1 MDLELIKELNQIGI
15 NAQSLSKNEEKYLSQ
30 IYLAFKEFMELNNQ
44 LNEQI
49 KNNKFNKSII
59 INKIDCSRQ
68 TLYNNPTLMAYLNYC
83 INRANNILN
92 KISNDCVSKEK
103 YNQLKYE
110 NEQILLN
117 IVEDN
122 LKDDEIERLSRE
134 VKEKDARISNLVLII
149 EELNKEITSLKK
161 NKYN

>member
-15 NAQSLSKNEEKYLSQ
+15 NVKSLSKNEEKYLSQ
-30 IYLAFKEFMELNNQ
+30 IYQAFQEFLTLNNELHDQ
-44 LNEQI
+44 L
-49 KNNKFNKSII
+49 KKNKFNKSVIT
-59 INKIDCSRQ
+59 NKIDCSRQ
-68 TLYNNPTLMAYLNYC
+68 TLYNNPSLVTYLNYC
-83 INRANNILN
+83 IDRAENISL
-92 KISNDCVSKEK
+92 KIPSHCVSKERN
-103 YNQLKYE
+103 NQLKNE

-134 VKEKDARISNLVLII
+134 VKEKDARISNLVIRI
-149 EELNKEITSLKK
+149 EELNKEIISLKK